1 MILKRIITA
10 YWAIGILL
18 YVSFTAVL
26 IKNPDFLLM
35 HSMSL
40 GTFLV
45 FAISVTASYKKRKR
59 FFTSQN
65 LFFTVFACLVIE
77 ATFFQMASWMLA
89 KYDYRRMKRQLLTIA
104 IYGWFILVAMVC
116 LVWNLRY

>member
-1 MILKRIITA
+1 M
-10 YWAIGILL
+10 
-18 YVSFTAVL
+18 
-26 IKNPDFLLM
+26 KNPDFLLM

-65 LFFTVFACLVIE
+65 LFFTVFCL
-77 ATFFQMASWMLA
+77 FSHRS
-89 KYDYRRMKRQLLTIA
+89 Y
-104 IYGWFILVAMVC
+104 ILSDGFLDVG
-116 LVWNLRY
+116 